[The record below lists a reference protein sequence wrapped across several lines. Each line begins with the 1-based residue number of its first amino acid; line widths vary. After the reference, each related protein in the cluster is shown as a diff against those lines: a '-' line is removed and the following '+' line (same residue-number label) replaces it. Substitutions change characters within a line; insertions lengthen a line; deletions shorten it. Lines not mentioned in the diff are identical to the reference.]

1 MERPEKADYTNERCS
16 PPLDEHSS
24 LQARVRRVEQD
35 VGRLHNRL
43 ELKTQELAK
52 LTRAIVNSSI
62 SHCDVE
68 MRLQRELHAMYMG
81 MGDTAMPMTDLPMR
95 ADSTGKLVTVE
106 LPYTTTILGVLFESM
121 FTFWAG
127 CDPRRLPKSSTVA
140 RAIDERLGFS
150 AQPNGEA
157 SRSAQA
163 YASAIRPDWVKDADR
178 RHHRSHAWQVRA
190 QSAFSNRALCG
201 ISPRCGISFC
211 SDTESGAG
219 QRPGSM
225 AAGFR
230 WRRQRRKSHSRVT
243 GTEPCHGTQ

>member
-24 LQARVRRVEQD
+24 LQARVRRVEQE

-52 LTRAIVNSSI
+52 LTRVIVNSSI
-62 SHCDVE
+62 GHCDVE
-68 MRLQRELHAMYMG
+68 TRLQRELHAMYMG

-178 RHHRSHAWQVRA
+178 RHHRS
-190 QSAFSNRALCG
+190 G
-201 ISPRCGISFC
+201 PR
-211 SDTESGAG
+211 
-219 QRPGSM
+219 M
-225 AAGFR
+225 
-230 WRRQRRKSHSRVT
+230 
-243 GTEPCHGTQ
+243 

>member
-1 MERPEKADYTNERCS
+1 MERPEKADYTDEQCS
-16 PPLDEHSS
+16 LPPDECSA
-24 LQARVRRVEQD
+24 LQARVRRAEQE

-43 ELKTQELAK
+43 ELKTQELAN
-52 LTRAIVNSSI
+52 LTRVIVNSSV

-68 MRLQRELHAMYMG
+68 TRLQRELQAMCTG
-81 MGDTAMPMTDLPMR
+81 MCDTVMPMTVLPMR

-121 FTFWAG
+121 FTFWAD

-178 RHHRSHAWQVRA
+178 RHHRS
-190 QSAFSNRALCG
+190 G
-201 ISPRCGISFC
+201 PR
-211 SDTESGAG
+211 
-219 QRPGSM
+219 M
-225 AAGFR
+225 
-230 WRRQRRKSHSRVT
+230 
-243 GTEPCHGTQ
+243 

>member
-178 RHHRSHAWQVRA
+178 RHHRSAHACSRFAPSRRFQTGRCAASRRDAASVSAQTRSPAPASGLDQWPLVSGGGANVESPTRA
-190 QSAFSNRALCG
+190 
-201 ISPRCGISFC
+201 
-211 SDTESGAG
+211 
-219 QRPGSM
+219 
-225 AAGFR
+225 
-230 WRRQRRKSHSRVT
+230 
-243 GTEPCHGTQ
+243 